1 MAKDPICGMYVE
13 EGKHALQ
20 TTRYGT
26 TYYFCSETCL
36 AQFQAPEKTL
46 ARLKRLV
53 ALGAAF
59 TIPIAA
65 LKYLPII
72 PDHQINN
79 LVMFA
84 LSLPVQFVVG
94 HRFYLG
100 SYDALRYKNGKMGL
114 LLRLGKTAAWGY
126 STNG

>member
-13 EGKHALQ
+13 ESKHALQ

-53 ALGAAF
+53 ALGAGF

-65 LKYLPII
+65 LTYVPII
-72 PDHQINN
+72 PDHQVNN
-79 LVMFA
+79 LVCR
-84 LSLPVQFVVG
+84 LLLEKKKYVVVY
-94 HRFYLG
+94 HFYLR
-100 SYDALRYKNGKMGL
+100 SYDALISRIGNIYL
-114 LLRLGKTAAWGY
+114 LISLVT
-126 STNG
+126 

>member
-13 EGKHALQ
+13 EGKQALQ

-26 TYYFCSETCL
+26 TYYFCSESCL

-65 LKYLPII
+65 LTYLPII
-72 PDHQINN
+72 PDHQVNN

-84 LSLPVQFVVG
+84 FSLHVQFVVDS
-94 HRFYLG
+94 RFFLVHYI
-100 SYDALRYKNGKMGL
+100 DF
-114 LLRLGKTAAWGY
+114 
-126 STNG
+126 